1 MCDICSKLSIKSPQR
16 RRWGCSGVSIIGFE
30 QVLPAEKNFEHN
42 TQGNEDEKTI
52 LQAQLKISKEVW
64 KNFKVE

>member
-52 LQAQLKISKEVW
+52 LQAQLKFLKKYERTL
-64 KNFKVE
+64 K